1 MEQTPD
7 TPDKLSTSAV
17 PSEEEAAG
25 AQADP
30 VQGYELDQ
38 PTGAELE
45 ADDGYHPEVG
55 GEKYA
60 DPDPVD
66 EELLARQEGLG
77 EDDETLLE
85 QGETE
90 PEQAL

>member
-1 MEQTPD
+1 
-7 TPDKLSTSAV
+7 
-17 PSEEEAAG
+17 
-25 AQADP
+25 
-30 VQGYELDQ
+30 
-38 PTGAELE
+38 
-45 ADDGYHPEVG
+45 VG

-77 EDDETLLE
+77 EDDEALLE
-85 QGETE
+85 PGEAE